1 MAAKTPKI
9 LMRNSLPLYARFCA
23 LTVVDFALALTTAAS
38 PTGFVWEIR
47 CTGSPQIPFLGDA
60 PVSLFAR
67 QVRRGFTL
75 VELLVV
81 IAIIAVLIG
90 LLLPAVQMAREAAR
104 RTQCLNNLKQ
114 VGLAHHNYHDTFNR
128 FPVSFGTG
136 YNFATQSIA
145 LFGQYSDKVLTL
157 PYMERLDLYDRMA
170 WNRNPWDPT
179 GLTNDGF
186 NTHERTV
193 IATYVCPSA
202 PYTSPYGPDARHT
215 YAICNGSHPSSGPM
229 PNASL
234 PYPGRGDG
242 YAAYQSFGPLNDWR
256 IDFPRTFGSIADGSS
271 NTMAYSEFLPDGG
284 GPSPSQREIRGS
296 HIRDWVSC
304 NMTSQFA
311 VDECRQA
318 CLNQS
323 NFVAQ
328 QFRGL
333 RGAAWAPSTSILG
346 ASFQTTMLPNEPAC
360 YNITGADDNYGENLF
375 SAASGHTS
383 LVNILRCD
391 GAVEPISNTIAPE
404 IWRALGTIAGQEPTL
419 MTGGF

>member
-1 MAAKTPKI
+1 
-9 LMRNSLPLYARFCA
+9 
-23 LTVVDFALALTTAAS
+23 
-38 PTGFVWEIR
+38 
-47 CTGSPQIPFLGDA
+47 
-60 PVSLFAR
+60 VSLFAR

-193 IATYVCPSA
+193 IATYVCPSS

-234 PYPGRGDG
+234 PYPDQPSASNATPCRPRICL
-242 YAAYQSFGPLNDWR
+242 ATATELRSRISSVSSITLNVD
-256 IDFPRTFGSIADGSS
+256 SS
-271 NTMAYSEFLPDGG
+271 SAISAMWATESHWGMA
-284 GPSPSQREIRGS
+284 R
-296 HIRDWVSC
+296 
-304 NMTSQFA
+304 
-311 VDECRQA
+311 
-318 CLNQS
+318 
-323 NFVAQ
+323 
-328 QFRGL
+328 
-333 RGAAWAPSTSILG
+333 
-346 ASFQTTMLPNEPAC
+346 
-360 YNITGADDNYGENLF
+360 
-375 SAASGHTS
+375 
-383 LVNILRCD
+383 
-391 GAVEPISNTIAPE
+391 
-404 IWRALGTIAGQEPTL
+404 
-419 MTGGF
+419 